1 MYKVKQYKTLRRIGL
16 DTFGD
21 ILLFSRLS
29 TQKSYRSRRTLNIA
43 MKLSPKEKELILSGF
58 SRIARAVKYQYRYLR
73 KKSTRSSI
81 KNKDYQDIL
90 LLTERRIDTFLLRI
104 GIVNS
109 YFQARQ
115 LVSHKKVSVNGVP
128 IGTPGYVLS
137 GGDLISVSALE
148 YKTLVHFVT
157 SENSLYRSWCNIP
170 RYILFDY
177 KHLFGIYLYNPT
189 FLEVPFPVNV
199 FN

>member
-1 MYKVKQYKTLRRIGL
+1 MYKVKHYKTLRRIGL

-29 TQKSYRSRRTLNIA
+29 IQKSYRSRRTLNIE
-43 MKLSPKEKELILSGF
+43 MKLSPKEKELIFSGLP
-58 SRIARAVKYQYRYLR
+58 RITRAIKHTYRYLH
-73 KKSTRSSI
+73 KKSTKFSI
-81 KNKDYQDIL
+81 KNRDYQDTL
-90 LLTERRIDTFLLRI
+90 LLVERRIDTFLLRI

-128 IGTPGYVLS
+128 VGTPGYVLS
-137 GGDLISVSALE
+137 EGDLISISALR
-148 YKTLVHFVT
+148 YNTLIRSFT
-157 SENSLYRSWCNIP
+157 SKDLLYRSWCNIP

-177 KHLFGIYLYNPT
+177 KYLFGIYLYNPT
-189 FLEVPFPVNV
+189 FLEIPFPVNV
-199 FN
+199 FK